1 MEFLIVIGNL
11 GSDAEV
17 RTDNGNEYTRFN
29 VAETRKWTGSDGVE
43 HEETIWNQCIM
54 HGKQEKLLPYLLKG
68 AKVCVMGRAST
79 RVYSSAKERRMVAGI
94 SIQVDRLELIGSIP
108 DPVPRSIIAPSGEL
122 VPVSKCFYIDF
133 NIARQY
139 AGQAAPAT
147 FFDRNGQPCFLVDYN
162 GFVTRSMPADSPLQ
176 PSNSQIVDD
185 GAVGSNVQIAE
196 SQQAGD
202 PPANDAPFVG
212 DDNPQVV
219 NIESNSKSNAKRK

>member
-108 DPVPRSIIAPSGEL
+108 DPVPRSVVAPSGEL

-133 NIARQY
+133 NVARQY

-147 FFDRNGQPCFLVDYN
+147 FFDRNGSPCFLVDYN
-162 GFVTRSMPADSPLQ
+162 GFVTRSLPADGHLPNGTQIQQSDNTAQ
-176 PSNSQIVDD
+176 SAGAAQVEDIYNADNS
-185 GAVGSNVQIAE
+185 
-196 SQQAGD
+196 
-202 PPANDAPFVG
+202 APFVG
-212 DDNPQVV
+212 ADNPAVV
-219 NIESNSKSNAKRK
+219 NVDSKSDKNAKGK